1 MSGERSTLDKLDFG
15 VGLVAGLVLRGERTI
30 NERNLTVLHESFLEA
45 FKVVE
50 EQLGHENLRFAIILH
65 RVHRTSTDV
74 FNIMSYWLGLWA
86 TRDSPG
92 TIYRFKMDEDSAE
105 KVLAGLPG
113 GRQMF
118 LDAADAF
125 LLRYRNT

>member
-15 VGLVAGLVLRGERTI
+15 VGLVAGLVLRGETTI
-30 NERNLTVLHESFLEA
+30 NERNLAVLHESFLEA

-50 EQLGHENLRFAIILH
+50 KQLGRENLRFAIILH

-92 TIYRFKMDEDSAE
+92 TIYRFKMNEDSAE
-105 KVLAGLPG
+105 KILEGLPG

-118 LDAADAF
+118 LDATDAF
-125 LLRYRNT
+125 LLHYRNT

>member
-1 MSGERSTLDKLDFG
+1 MSNERTTLDKLDFG
-15 VGLVAGLVLRGERTI
+15 VGLVAGLVLRGEKTI
-30 NERNLTVLHESFLEA
+30 NERNLAVLHESFLEA

-50 EQLGHENLRFAIILH
+50 QELGRDQLRFAIILH

-92 TIYRFKMDEDSAE
+92 TIYRFRMDESSAK

-113 GRQMF
+113 GEKMF

-125 LLRYRNT
+125 LLHYRNV

>member
-15 VGLVAGLVLRGERTI
+15 VGMVAGLVLRGERTI

-50 EQLGHENLRFAIILH
+50 RELGSDNLRFAIILH
-65 RVHRTSTDV
+65 RVHGTSTDV

-86 TRDSPG
+86 TRDAPG
-92 TIYRFKMDEDSAE
+92 TIYRFKMHEDSAE
-105 KVLAGLPG
+105 EVLAKLPG
-113 GRQMF
+113 GRKMF